1 MSARG
6 RGIEEVDLREEAG
19 ELVHLTCGAET
30 LKRPRRF
37 LVTGRRA
44 RPAA

>member
-6 RGIEEVDLREEAG
+6 RGIEEVDLREEVG
-19 ELVHLTCGAET
+19 DLVHLTCSAEE
-30 LKRPRRF
+30 LRRPRRF
-37 LVTGRRA
+37 VVTARRA